1 MEANSQVRGLEES
14 RFRVLSS
21 SAFGR
26 INLKCIPD
34 MQFWEVPTSSANKA
48 SKVEWV
54 PQDVVE
60 LMKKGKE
67 AEAKGNIHSFK
78 NILHSYYL
86 ICK

>member
-1 MEANSQVRGLEES
+1 MEANSQVGGLGES

-48 SKVEWV
+48 SKVE
-54 PQDVVE
+54 
-60 LMKKGKE
+60 
-67 AEAKGNIHSFK
+67 
-78 NILHSYYL
+78 
-86 ICK
+86 

>member
-1 MEANSQVRGLEES
+1 MEANSRVGGLGES
-14 RFRVLSS
+14 RFKVLS

-26 INLKCIPD
+26 INLNCIPD

-48 SKVEWV
+48 SKVERV

-60 LMKKGKE
+60 LMKQGKE
-67 AEAKGNIHSFK
+67 AEPKGNIHSFK

-86 ICK
+86 TCK